1 MFSFEASS
9 DYIWCWWFDIE
20 LVTIYFQFF
29 ILWMCVIT
37 CVHVTCVFDT
47 HYSDAYP
54 MGAVLREV
62 NQDKINDDTSLNT
75 WKSSLSLK
83 EAGNPDAL
91 IIVESDDY
99 GIELNN
105 YIVTEMEDYDG
116 GIVEPYS
123 PSGMWG

>member
-1 MFSFEASS
+1 M
-9 DYIWCWWFDIE
+9 
-20 LVTIYFQFF
+20 
-29 ILWMCVIT
+29 
-37 CVHVTCVFDT
+37 
-47 HYSDAYP
+47 
-54 MGAVLREV
+54 
-62 NQDKINDDTSLNT
+62 
-75 WKSSLSLK
+75 K

-123 PSGMWG
+123 PSGM